1 MIPATIRLRQNFP
14 FFDLQ
19 RSSTINFSLF
29 SSSKGRRLKRR
40 FAKYHPLRSL
50 VNSDLMNFC

>member
-19 RSSTINFSLF
+19 RSSKFHFSLF
-29 SSSKGRRLKRR
+29 
-40 FAKYHPLRSL
+40 L
-50 VNSDLMNFC
+50 VL